1 MGNEPYMY
9 RLPNAYDYSIP
20 LIMKSTS
27 PFVYT
32 TPVESTPFSFC
43 RMHPSSRRCRRSRI
57 YLYCRPIPLGIQR
70 TRSVYIMQ
78 RIAVPSLLHII
89 RTSCNRAGPVVR
101 TGTCLYNIR
110 PSDLNIELHTHCMSV
125 SLYNHRI

>member
-1 MGNEPYMY
+1 MY

-32 TPVESTPFSFC
+32 TPVESAPFSFC

-70 TRSVYIMQ
+70 TRSVYNVKDCSSESAAYGLPVTELDPLFAQELVYIIYAP
-78 RIAVPSLLHII
+78 RI
-89 RTSCNRAGPVVR
+89 
-101 TGTCLYNIR
+101 
-110 PSDLNIELHTHCMSV
+110 
-125 SLYNHRI
+125 